1 MPTEPLF
8 DAKKTLRKTVRDEL
22 KQLSEEQMII
32 ESKPI
37 YSRGGAEGSDKC
49 LFAPLVLDNA
59 SNMKMLQIADLIA
72 YAFVRATEQ
81 LDDLVKSSYG
91 ILEPAETDST
101 GTKRVEALEADE
113 PLDLLLMPGAH
124 GVAIVL
130 TIIANPDNLLDGYV
144 EEAGLAFDSH
154 GNRLG
159 RGGGYYDNYLRACL
173 ERARERDWK
182 PPMLVAL
189 AYSPQIRDSVPMDPH
204 DRPVDF
210 VVCADQVILGAPT
223 S

>member
-32 ESKPI
+32 ESEAI
-37 YSRGGAEGSDKC
+37 CNQVLGGEFYKNARRIGVYLHSAKLREVDTSIIVEDILKRSDKC

-59 SNMKMLQIADLIA
+59 SNMKMLQI
-72 YAFVRATEQ
+72 EQ

-113 PLDLLLMPGAH
+113 PLDLLLMP
-124 GVAIVL
+124 
-130 TIIANPDNLLDGYV
+130 
-144 EEAGLAFDSH
+144 GLAFDSH